1 MLLAATVV
9 MSHLARIERTPSE
22 LVLTNGIVE
31 RRIHL
36 DRFVTTTS
44 IRRLDTGNEY
54 IRSVEPEAVL
64 KIDGKEVLLG
74 GTTPPPNRAF
84 LDPNWLN
91 GLQPD
96 PNSLRFVGLEEVPI
110 QRPIPHPDRSI
121 SPWPPSGK
129 AILLYFR
136 SDTISAAVRYEVY
149 DNLPV
154 IGKQVEFV
162 NRGPK
167 TVRLDTISSEKLSIV
182 EGESNVEA
190 ARAWRL
196 PNLTAVTDMAFGGG
210 TVDAGSAVHWEIDPR
225 YQTQVSYELKTPAL
239 LNIYPPVGPGLDISP
254 NETYK
259 SIRSFLI
266 LHSSDEREKKTLDVR
281 QFFRS
286 FAPWTNQ
293 NPLILH
299 IVSTNIEKV
308 KAAID
313 QASECG
319 FEIAILSFGSG
330 LNMEDTSPANIQ
342 KFKALREYADSKG
355 VRLGGYSLLASRRID
370 DENDVINVKTGKT
383 GGTIFGNS
391 PCLCSKW
398 GLQYFENLKTFI
410 RETGFHI
417 LEHDGNYPGDAC
429 ASTNHPG
436 HRDYQDSQWKQWKL
450 ITDFYGWCRGRDV
463 YLNVPDMYFLAGS
476 NKTGMGY
483 RETNW
488 SLPREQQ
495 HVHARQN
502 LFDGTWD
509 KNPSMGWMFVPLVE
523 YQGGG
528 AAATIEPLKEHLQD
542 YELHLANN
550 LGYGAQACYRGMRLY
565 DSPETKA
572 MVVRMVS
579 WYKKYREILESD
591 VIHLRRADGRRID
604 FILHVNPTASPS
616 AMLMAYNPTGQR
628 QTEVVNVPLKGS
640 TAKVREKEGKTSTH
654 KVKDGHIQIKLDL
667 PAKGWSYFPIN

>member
-1 MLLAATVV
+1 VLLAAAVV
-9 MSHLARIERTPSE
+9 MSNLARIDRTPTE
-22 LVLTNGIVE
+22 LVLTNGLVE

-44 IRRLDTGNEY
+44 LRRLDTGNEY
-54 IRSVEPEAVL
+54 VRSVEPEAVL
-64 KIDGKEVLLG
+64 QIDGQPVLLG
-74 GTTPPPNRAF
+74 GTTAPPNRAF
-84 LDPNWLN
+84 LDPIWLKS
-91 GLQPD
+91 LKSD
-96 PNSLRFVGLEEVPI
+96 EKSLRFVGLEEVPLM
-110 QRPIPHPDRSI
+110 RPVPNESTVKA
-121 SPWPPSGK
+121 PWPRKGK
-129 AILLYFR
+129 AVMLYFK
-136 SDTISAAVRYEVY
+136 SEVLTAAIRYEIY
-149 DNLPV
+149 DDLPV
-154 IGKQVEFV
+154 LSKQVEIV
-162 NRGPK
+162 NRGPAQI
-167 TVRLDTISSEKLSIV
+167 RLDKISSERLSVV

-196 PNLTAVTDMAFGGG
+196 PNMTALTDMAFGGG
-210 TVDAGSAVHWEIDPR
+210 TVDAGSAVHWEVDPR
-225 YQTQVSYELKTPAL
+225 YDTQVSYELKTPAVL
-239 LNIYPPVGPGLDISP
+239 DIHPPVGPGLDLAP
-254 NETYK
+254 NENFK
-259 SIRSFLI
+259 SIRSYLV
-266 LHSSDEREKKTLDVR
+266 LHASDEREKKTLDVR

-293 NPLILH
+293 NPLMLH
-299 IVSTNIEKV
+299 IVSTDDNKV

-313 QASECG
+313 QAAECG

-330 LNMEDTSPANIQ
+330 LNMEDTSPSNIK
-342 KFKALREYADSKG
+342 KFKSLREHATSKG

-370 DENDVINVKTGKT
+370 DQNDVINVKTGKT

-398 GLQYFENLKTFI
+398 GLEYFERLKTFI
-410 RETGFHI
+410 TETGFEV

-429 ASTNHPG
+429 ASTTHPG

-450 ITDFYGWCRGRDV
+450 ITEFYGWCRSKGV
-463 YLNVPDMYFLAGS
+463 FLNVPDLYFLAGS

-495 HVHARQN
+495 HIHARQN

-523 YQGGG
+523 YHGGG
-528 AAATIEPLKEHLQD
+528 AAATIEPLKDHLLD

-550 LGYGAQACYRGMRLY
+550 FGFGAQACYRGMRLY

-572 MVVRMVS
+572 MVLRMVG

-591 VIHLRRADGRRID
+591 VVHLRRADGRRLD
-604 FILHVNPTASPS
+604 FILHVNNASSPK
-616 AMLMAYNPTGQR
+616 AMLVAYNPTGER
-628 QTEVVNVPLKGS
+628 LSEVVKVPMKSGS
-640 TAKVREKEGKTSTH
+640 VRVRERESRSSTM
-654 KVKDGHIQIKLDL
+654 KVTNGSIQIKLDI
-667 PAKGWSYFPIN
+667 PAKGWTYYPID